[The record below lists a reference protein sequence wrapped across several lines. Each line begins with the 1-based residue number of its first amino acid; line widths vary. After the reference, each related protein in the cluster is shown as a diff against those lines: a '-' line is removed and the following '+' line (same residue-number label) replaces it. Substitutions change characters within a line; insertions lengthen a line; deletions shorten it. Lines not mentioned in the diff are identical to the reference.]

1 MSIFN
6 SVKRWQIKS
15 FTRGTCRAMLVS
27 FCVFEA
33 QRKKGKIEV
42 RLYSDLAAKAL
53 STRPRWKMIEENVFE
68 RDFGEKIIIKKKDT
82 LADVVLNIILIEMQK
97 SILNDNKPEEIFYL
111 IIDEFKKFFSASENI
126 TEEVVKRNEKLQAIQ
141 STIMQNKTQKGD
153 FEK

>member
-1 MSIFN
+1 
-6 SVKRWQIKS
+6 
-15 FTRGTCRAMLVS
+15 MLVS

-68 RDFGEKIIIKKKDT
+68 RDFDEKIIIKKKDT

>member
-1 MSIFN
+1 
-6 SVKRWQIKS
+6 
-15 FTRGTCRAMLVS
+15 
-27 FCVFEA
+27 
-33 QRKKGKIEV
+33 
-42 RLYSDLAAKAL
+42 
-53 STRPRWKMIEENVFE
+53 MIEENVFE